1 LCINLWK
8 IIMHA
13 VGVHTYHFISG
24 MSDKICG
31 DMIEENVKREV
42 HLLKIPPLH
51 FNDILDILWK

>member
-1 LCINLWK
+1 
-8 IIMHA
+8 MHA

-51 FNDILDILWK
+51 FNDIPDILWK